1 MATTAL
7 PVKGVLSAESSDDQP
22 QQPQA
27 DMSAAAAAAAAAS
40 APAGRDASAT
50 GRMSASVSVAGPAA
64 GDASAANLYPGDS
77 SGSTAQIR
85 GGGRRVSPR
94 RLTADQGQSMPTT
107 AAADASD
114 ACGRF
119 PPQYISHSSL
129 REEDGDNE
137 GSNNSSS
144 DIDDDSAL
152 DNEHEQNDQD
162 KDDEDDE
169 CCPPPPPSSAQQEQ
183 SGTTTTQVTCPT
195 KLEHQDANVEDYDS
209 SAEQQRPK
217 IPHFAPIPPV
227 QRNPV
232 CETPRMTNKVA
243 TGGVGGAMLPP
254 ESMIDL
260 GPSALSAR
268 GGNTK
273 KSAGDHKDGDDAAS
287 SSSSAFDHISYG
299 SSENDMA
306 DESMDDLRARKRSA
320 AAAAAAAAGA
330 SSAAASAGGASSPTA
345 AGKKRT
351 AAESNLKS
359 RSEATE
365 SPATL
370 ESMQHHEQ
378 EDDDEDEDGKLPASQ
393 TMAATPIRADNAAT
407 AAVVTG
413 GGSWQR
419 MGSQEYEG
427 EDSPTANNQR
437 MALSRQ
443 ASQESQP
450 SQTSQGSQSS
460 QANDEEYD
468 SEGNVVSVGDLTFV
482 TGSKGNLGSG
492 AYATVRLAW
501 RHRDGGARRRREQ
514 RQVQQ
519 QQSDS
524 THDEGAVPFGGD
536 ALEMAARAAG
546 AASPGAYLSPSIR
559 PMPASRRR
567 SSYPPLQQV
576 REEVRSSTALDGINA
591 TPARLSSAGA
601 AQVPG
606 HRSGTTSLDAS
617 GRRGRRFGSSV
628 PPQGRSH
635 SHSHRRRGT
644 GEHTTG
650 DSSDFFDRSGT
661 GSSLDPTGHHH
672 HPHGV
677 PSVVGDF
684 GHRLIRMASSM
695 TPFASRQNSQLS
707 DDMGTDHTDDSDDGD
722 ELVAVKICSKS
733 LLKKIRTLTRDSNTR
748 KVSVHTAFDKVE
760 REIAL
765 MKKMQH
771 PNVVMLHEVIDSVES
786 DALYIVLEYMPL
798 GEILT
803 FHSEDARFRRR
814 PPRLGE
820 RIVEGVVPDGHFD
833 EKHAAL
839 FLVDIMH
846 GLAYLHQHRISHRD
860 LKPENILLD
869 SRGYVKIS
877 DFGVSHYFDD
887 DEKGPGVRRVS
898 TTSVDLP
905 MSSGA
910 VMYGPHGFQRKLTRQ
925 DTESAQ
931 AMPSMAS
938 SGMVTKTEGTWCFWA
953 PEMCKE
959 EGGAFSA
966 YAADLWAAGIC
977 LHIFATGKL
986 PFYSEIPT
994 TLFDMI
1000 EEAKISF
1007 DGLGLSKDLVN
1018 LLTKML
1024 EKDPEK
1030 RYGVGDCL
1038 RHPFLSKARDQ
1049 RIKELGGEFD
1059 KSSTRKLVV
1068 TDKDVRKAFSIAR
1081 LTNASQVF
1089 KSAHFLKKRLNS
1101 ARDRLTMKTSTLS
1114 SQSSW
1119 IPDEA
1124 AAGMSPQHP
1133 TMSPPPNVDKTQ
1145 QRMRRNLHVESV
1157 IEVDDED
1164 NSQPEEADTGSRSE
1178 EEKSVGAWSYT
1189 SASCLIS

>member
-7 PVKGVLSAESSDDQP
+7 PVKEVLSAVSSDDQ
-22 QQPQA
+22 QQPPA
-27 DMSAAAAAAAAAS
+27 EMSTAAAVAS
-40 APAGRDASAT
+40 APAERDAPAAAA
-50 GRMSASVSVAGPAA
+50 GRMSASVSLAGPAA

-77 SGSTAQIR
+77 SASTAQIR

-94 RLTADQGQSMPTT
+94 RLATDQQGGANMPTT
-107 AAADASD
+107 SAADASD
-114 ACGRF
+114 AGGRF

-137 GSNNSSS
+137 DSDNSSEN
-144 DIDDDSAL
+144 DDDSSL

-162 KDDEDDE
+162 KDDQDDE
-169 CCPPPPPSSAQQEQ
+169 CCPPPPPPSAQQKQ

-195 KLEHQDANVEDYDS
+195 KLEHQDVNS

-227 QRNPV
+227 RRNPDS
-232 CETPRMTNKVA
+232 ETPRMTNKVA
-243 TGGVGGAMLPP
+243 TGGKGAMLPP

-268 GGNTK
+268 DGKKKKKK
-273 KSAGDHKDGDDAAS
+273 KSASDHACGNDAAS
-287 SSSSAFDHISYG
+287 SSSSDFDAISYG

-320 AAAAAAAAGA
+320 AAAAVA
-330 SSAAASAGGASSPTA
+330 SSAAVSAGDGSSPSA

-378 EDDDEDEDGKLPASQ
+378 DEDDDEDGKLPASQ
-393 TMAATPIRADNAAT
+393 AMAATPLRSANAAT
-407 AAVVTG
+407 AAAVVTG
-413 GGSWQR
+413 GGNWQR
-419 MGSQEYEG
+419 AESQEDEW
-427 EDSPTANNQR
+427 EDRATANNQR

-450 SQTSQGSQSS
+450 SQTSQGSQTS

-468 SEGNVVSVGDLTFV
+468 SEGNVLSVGDLTFV
-482 TGSKGNLGSG
+482 TGSEGNLGSG

-514 RQVQQ
+514 QRQVQQ

-524 THDEGAVPFGGD
+524 THDEGGVTSGGD

-546 AASPGAYLSPSIR
+546 AASPGAYLSPSMR
-559 PMPASRRR
+559 PVPASRRR

-576 REEVRSSTALDGINA
+576 REEARSTNALDGINA
-591 TPARLSSAGA
+591 TPGRLSSTGA

-628 PPQGRSH
+628 PPRGRSH

-650 DSSDFFDRSGT
+650 DSSDFFERSGT
-661 GSSLDPTGHHH
+661 GSSLDATGHHH

-677 PSVVGDF
+677 SSVVGDF

-833 EKHAAL
+833 EKHVAL

-846 GLAYLHQHRISHRD
+846 GLAYLHQHRIAHRD

-877 DFGVSHYFDD
+877 DFGVSHYFDY

-898 TTSVDLP
+898 TTSVDFP

-910 VMYGPHGFQRKLTRQ
+910 AVYGPHGFQRKLTRQ

-931 AMPSMAS
+931 AMPSMAT

-1049 RIKELGGEFD
+1049 RIRELGGEFD

-1119 IPDEA
+1119 IPDEGT
-1124 AAGMSPQHP
+1124 AGMSPQHP
-1133 TMSPPPNVDKTQ
+1133 SMGPPLNVEKKQ

-1157 IEVDDED
+1157 IEGDDED
-1164 NSQPEEADTGSRSE
+1164 NSQPEEIDGGSRSE
-1178 EEKSVGAWSYT
+1178 EEKSVGAWSYA